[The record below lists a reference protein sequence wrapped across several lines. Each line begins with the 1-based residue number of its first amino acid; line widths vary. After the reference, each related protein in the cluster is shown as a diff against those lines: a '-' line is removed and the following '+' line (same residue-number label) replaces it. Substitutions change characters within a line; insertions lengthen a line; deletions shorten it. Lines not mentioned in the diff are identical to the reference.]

1 MWNVYEGLVKV
12 IDKIGRAEN
21 TANMNSEEKGD
32 GPLWI
37 IDHQRD
43 TGGGGVGR
51 DSQTQ

>member
-1 MWNVYEGLVKV
+1 M

-37 IDHQRD
+37 ISEIQ
-43 TGGGGVGR
+43 GAVE
-51 DSQTQ
+51 